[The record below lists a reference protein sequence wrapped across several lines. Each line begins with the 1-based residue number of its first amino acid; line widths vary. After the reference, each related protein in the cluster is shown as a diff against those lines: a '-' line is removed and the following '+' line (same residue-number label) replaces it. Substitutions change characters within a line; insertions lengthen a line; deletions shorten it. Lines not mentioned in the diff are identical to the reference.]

1 MLPQGYSSQQT
12 TSIHVRKPGEHDKD
26 CTDHWEFCTRIQW
39 AQGLVSP
46 LQTVE
51 DGGVE
56 GICENVNCLA
66 I

>member
-1 MLPQGYSSQQT
+1 MLPQEYSSQQT
-12 TSIHVRKPGEHDKD
+12 TSIHVCKPGEHVND

-51 DGGVE
+51 WRVWKE
-56 GICENVNCLA
+56 FVKMSTV
-66 I
+66 

>member
-1 MLPQGYSSQQT
+1 MLPQAYSSQQT
-12 TSIHVRKPGEHDKD
+12 ISIHVRKPREHDGD
-26 CTDHWEFCTRIQW
+26 CTDQREFCTRIQW

-46 LQTVE
+46 LQNV

-56 GICENVNCLA
+56 GIYENDNCLA